1 MYFDFELIK
10 GFLEDYDIKVEIND
24 NCLTA
29 HLDDIISLYF
39 YNSENETDDLFTFGE
54 PWHHHPNDI
63 LFSDK
68 NGYYS
73 EFSYLDF
80 LEEIVKGNILLCFDY
95 INGKLYDIYPL
106 HIDYI
111 SGDDLKLIKNEELRI
126 QRLSFEKKS
135 HNKGS

>member
-1 MYFDFELIK
+1 MFFDFELIK
-10 GFLEDYDIKVEIND
+10 SFLEDYDIKVEINA

-39 YNSENETDDLFTFGE
+39 YNSENEIDDLFTFGK

-73 EFSYLDF
+73 KFSYLDF

-95 INGKLYDIYPL
+95 INGELYDIYPL
-106 HIDYI
+106 HIEYI
-111 SGDDLKLIKNEELRI
+111 SGDDFKLIKNEELRI
-126 QRLSFEKKS
+126 QRLNFEKK
-135 HNKGS
+135 